1 MESDENGDVV
11 TLRSD
16 GEIAATY
23 YYDAFGNVLSKTGEA
38 DNSILYAGYQYDEET
53 GLYYVNARM
62 YDPVTARFL
71 QADTYLGNINDPLSL
86 NLYTY
91 CLNNP
96 DRYVDPS
103 GHSAVLTILGFV
115 AARVIIGLAA
125 GIVSAGMEV
134 FNQKVLEKRTRV
146 NYDLVLFEGISNGII
161 AMTTSAVA
169 AIGKNAAKQTAK
181 VTARKIGR
189 KLLQGV
195 ALGAAEGMAMDV
207 GRQIIE
213 GTKIKDV
220 SFTQALG
227 SGVTGGIFGAAGV
240 GMEFGLDA
248 LKKTRGFVKLQSKA
262 KTTISKGANAI
273 KVKFAELAGGN
284 NRGTLN
290 WNAFKKDTVT
300 EALEEAVEGGSN
312 SRNILNVGAG
322 DNPIPCATNIDINPS
337 AAGVIFGDANDLSQF
352 ASGQFDHVIAL
363 NPYNYNLLDS
373 DVPRVLKEGG
383 IMSVTGNYS
392 NKYFKSIYNASP
404 ESLKQVGFEVVSR
417 GDAGSAFL
425 KYGGKVTGGVRQ
437 IQGTHLQIILRKVGV
452 Q

>member
-227 SGVTGGIFGAAGV
+227 SGVTGGIFGAVGV

-273 KVKFAELAGGN
+273 KVKFAELADGN
-284 NRGTLN
+284 NRGILN
-290 WNAFKKDTVT
+290 WNAFKKDTA
-300 EALEEAVEGGSN
+300 EALGEVVEGGYRKSDVVTSKSGKGTRLASQIEGN
-312 SRNILNVGAG
+312 SY
-322 DNPIPCATNIDINPS
+322 DINKLQKTQSYTYPENVASMKESIIKNGPS
-337 AAGVIFGDANDLSQF
+337 AVPPIEIRVHNGQALVVDGHHRLEAFRQLGYERVPIKYLHGSQL
-352 ASGQFDHVIAL
+352 GKTLPDGTYYRPIHE
-363 NPYNYNLLDS
+363 LLDA
-373 DVPRVLKEGG
+373 VKLF
-383 IMSVTGNYS
+383 N
-392 NKYFKSIYNASP
+392 
-404 ESLKQVGFEVVSR
+404 
-417 GDAGSAFL
+417 
-425 KYGGKVTGGVRQ
+425 
-437 IQGTHLQIILRKVGV
+437 
-452 Q
+452 